1 MVELSLP
8 EHGPTAG
15 PSVVSE
21 RMPDAR
27 SVSVGVWVTVGGRD
41 EDPAVSGASHFL
53 EHLLFKGTNRRTAR
67 AIAEMVDATG
77 GEMNAFTS
85 KEYTAYYARVPAG
98 GQELATALLA
108 DVIGE
113 PALRAADVETERQV
127 ILEELHLQADDPDDV
142 VFELLYEALF
152 PGHPLGREVLG
163 SEDSVAAIARHD
175 LAGFHDHWYRAPNLV
190 VAAAGAVDHHAL
202 VEQVGEAFASRTDG
216 TAPIRTGPT
225 EEPVEARWV
234 TRPTEAAHVA
244 WGWRGLRRDDRRR
257 HALALGVH
265 VLGGGLSSRLFQ
277 TVREERGLAYN
288 VFASP
293 IGYQDAGVVSVY
305 AGTAPERVDEL
316 QRVVADQVAEVATH
330 GITAEEMDIARDG
343 FEGSILLGLED
354 SGSRMSRLGTS
365 QSLLGRVVPLDEYV
379 DTLRAVTLDEVNAVL
394 GEVLSPEAVVA
405 VVGPTA

>member
-1 MVELSLP
+1 MSLP

-27 SVSVGVWVTVGGRD
+27 SVSVGVWVAVGGRD

-53 EHLLFKGTNRRTAR
+53 EHLLFKGTDRRTAR

-98 GQELATALLA
+98 DQELATALLA

-113 PALRAADVETERQV
+113 PALRVTDVETERQV

-163 SEDSVAAIARHD
+163 SEDSVATIARHD
-175 LAGFHDHWYRAPNLV
+175 LVEFHDHWYRAPNLV
-190 VAAAGAVDHHAL
+190 VAAAGVVDHHAL
-202 VEQVGEAFASRTDG
+202 VEQVSEAFASRTDG
-216 TAPIRTGPT
+216 MAPVRAGPA
-225 EEPVEARWV
+225 EEPVEARRI

-257 HALALGVH
+257 HALALGIH

-277 TVREERGLAYN
+277 TVREERGLAYY

-293 IGYQDAGVVSVY
+293 AGYEDAGVVSVY
-305 AGTAPERVDEL
+305 AGTAPERADEL
-316 QRVVADQVAEVATH
+316 QRVVADQVAEVAAH

-379 DTLRAVTLDEVNAVL
+379 DTLRAVTLDDVNAVL
-394 GEVLSPEAVVA
+394 NEVLSPEAVVA
-405 VVGPTA
+405 LVGPTA

>member
-1 MVELSLP
+1 M
-8 EHGPTAG
+8 
-15 PSVVSE
+15 VSE

-27 SVSVGVWVTVGGRD
+27 SVSVGVWVAVGGRD

-53 EHLLFKGTNRRTAR
+53 EHLLFKGTDRRTAR

-98 GQELATALLA
+98 DQELATALLA

-163 SEDSVAAIARHD
+163 SEDSVATIARHD
-175 LAGFHDHWYRAPNLV
+175 LVEFHDHWYRAPNLV
-190 VAAAGAVDHHAL
+190 VAAAGVVDHHAL

-216 TAPIRTGPT
+216 MAPVRAGPA
-225 EEPVEARWV
+225 EEPVEARRI

-257 HALALGVH
+257 HALALGIH

-288 VFASP
+288 VFASLA
-293 IGYQDAGVVSVY
+293 GYEDAGVVSVY
-305 AGTAPERVDEL
+305 AGTAPERADEL
-316 QRVVADQVAEVATH
+316 QRVVADQVAEVAAH

-379 DTLRAVTLDEVNAVL
+379 DTLRAVTLDDVNAVL
-394 GEVLSPEAVVA
+394 NEVLSPEAVVA
-405 VVGPTA
+405 LVGPTA